1 MQHEVKVLR
10 GYFLLGD
17 SYKEFC
23 GYITQHMQ
31 HYFTDLGLLS
41 YHDTLFI
48 NAKITCYSF
57 FFNIIRKIL
66 LAFVIL
72 HGIKDS

>member
-1 MQHEVKVLR
+1 MRHEVKVLR

-31 HYFTDLGLLS
+31 HWFTDLGLLS
-41 YHDTLFI
+41 YHNTLFI
-48 NAKITCYSF
+48 NAKNNVLLL
-57 FFNIIRKIL
+57 FNIIRKIL